1 MFELNIDVHLLMIT
15 RKEAEMVLEAVS
27 AKIRELQQ
35 EQLQAEK
42 KGLNIGYYTK
52 EIAKYQQLKS
62 KV

>member
-1 MFELNIDVHLLMIT
+1 MIT
-15 RKEAEMVLEAVS
+15 KKEAEMVLEAIS

-35 EQLQAEK
+35 EQLQAEN

-62 KV
+62 KI